1 MQSDT
6 KLRIL
11 VLVKTN
17 PIPSKKYAEIVCTA
31 GIRED
36 GTWARIFPIK
46 FRQLPREHQFRKYQ
60 WIECYGYK
68 PDNDNRPESFHIN
81 MERGLT
87 CLGEPLDTDEG
98 WERRRCAILDKT
110 QPKVYESLRELKA
123 DGVANKV
130 TLAVFHPTT
139 KRLVCEKPKKP
150 EDPDRIAAAMA
161 AVMAPDLFEDNG
173 WRDNFKLCE
182 KVPFD
187 FKYEV
192 TDCEGEKAKFTILD
206 WELGSLF
213 YHAVHDRKK
222 TIEGARAE
230 VFSKYSDEFCEA
242 SIDLHFYMGT
252 MNESHK
258 RHFENP
264 WSIIGVAP
272 FPTINARQ
280 MTFPL

>member
-1 MQSDT
+1 MQADV
-6 KLRIL
+6 KLKIL
-11 VLVKTN
+11 VLVKTK
-17 PIPSKKYAEIVCTA
+17 PIPSKKYTEIVCTA

-36 GTWARIFPIK
+36 GTWVRLFPIR
-46 FRQLPREHQFRKYQ
+46 FRQLPKEHQFHKYQ
-60 WIECYGYK
+60 WIECYGYR
-68 PDNDNRPESFHIN
+68 PDNDNRPESYHIN
-81 MERGLT
+81 TDRGLT
-87 CLGEPLDTDEG
+87 CLGEPLDTKG
-98 WERRRCAILDKT
+98 KWECRRQAVLDKT

-150 EDPDRIAAAMA
+150 EDPERIAAAMA
-161 AVMAPDLFEDNG
+161 AVMAPDLFEDNS
-173 WRDNFKLCE
+173 WREDFKLCE

-192 TDCEGEKAKFTILD
+192 TDSEGEKAKFTILD
-206 WELGSLF
+206 WELSSLF
-213 YHAVHDRKK
+213 YHAMHDRNK
-222 TIEGARAE
+222 TEEEAKAE
-230 VFSKYSDEFCEA
+230 VFQKYRDEFCKK

-264 WSIIGVAP
+264 WSIIGVAE
-272 FPTINARQ
+272 FPAIKERQ
-280 MTFPL
+280 MTLGI